1 MKIGVLTLPLHTNY
15 GGILQAYA
23 LQQVLKRMGHE
34 AVLLDRRR
42 FTEPV
47 WYLRPLVYGKRIFCK
62 FVLKKKLSV
71 FYERDKTREI
81 ENKQQNTIEF
91 IKKHIDRQR
100 FKKYEEIKEGTYDCL
115 IVGSDQVWRQR
126 YADSMLGGV
135 EHAYLDFAETWK
147 TKRIAYSASFGT
159 EEWEYDDAETA
170 RCRELAKLF
179 SLISVREESG
189 RQLCHQHFG
198 INAQLV
204 ADPTL
209 LLTENDYVRL
219 LDNKTE
225 RNAEE
230 GKIMVY
236 MLDRTE
242 EKKQFVDAWSKRLNL
257 DTFIANSDVDNRKL
271 PKEKRVQ
278 PPVEEWLRGFKDAK
292 YVITDS
298 FHACVFSIIFQ
309 KQFIVLGNEERGM
322 ARFESLLKQFGL
334 EDRLVRNTGRLSD
347 FPDIDYTTVTP
358 KVEQLRQQ
366 SIDILKKSLN

>member
-1 MKIGVLTLPLHTNY
+1 
-15 GGILQAYA
+15 
-23 LQQVLKRMGHE
+23 
-34 AVLLDRRR
+34 
-42 FTEPV
+42 
-47 WYLRPLVYGKRIFCK
+47 
-62 FVLKKKLSV
+62 
-71 FYERDKTREI
+71 
-81 ENKQQNTIEF
+81 
-91 IKKHIDRQR
+91 
-100 FKKYEEIKEGTYDCL
+100 
-115 IVGSDQVWRQR
+115 
-126 YADSMLGGV
+126 
-135 EHAYLDFAETWK
+135 
-147 TKRIAYSASFGT
+147 
-159 EEWEYDDAETA
+159 
-170 RCRELAKLF
+170 
-179 SLISVREESG
+179 LISVREESG
-189 RQLCHQHFG
+189 KHLCHQHFG
-198 INAQLV
+198 LNAQLV

-242 EKKQFVDAWSKRLNL
+242 EKKQFVESMSKRLNL

-271 PKEKRVQ
+271 PIEKRVQ

-334 EDRLVRNTGRLSD
+334 EDRLVQTDNIPTD
-347 FPDIDYTTVTP
+347 IPDIDYSTVEP

-366 SIDILKKSLN
+366 SLDILKNSLN

>member
-81 ENKQQNTIEF
+81 ENKQRNTLEF
-91 IKKHIDRQR
+91 VRKHIDRQI
-100 FKKYEEIKEGTYDCL
+100 FKNYKEIKEGTYDCL
-115 IVGSDQVWRQR
+115 IAGSDQVWRQR
-126 YADSMLGGV
+126 YAISMLGGV
-135 EHAYLDFAETWK
+135 AHAYLDFAESWNVR
-147 TKRIAYSASFGT
+147 RIAYAASFGT
-159 EEWEYDDAETA
+159 EDWEYDDAETI
-170 RCRELAKLF
+170 RCKELAKLF
-179 SLISVREESG
+179 SMISVREESG
-189 RQLCHQHFG
+189 VELCRQHFG
-198 INAQLV
+198 LDAQV
-204 ADPTL
+204 TVDPTL
-209 LLTENDYVRL
+209 LLTENDYTHL
-219 LDNKTE
+219 LDDKSQSMTK
-225 RNAEE
+225 E

-242 EKKQFVDAWSKRLNL
+242 EKEQFVNSMSKHLHL

-271 PKEKRVQ
+271 PQEKRVQ
-278 PPVEEWLRGFKDAK
+278 PPVEEWLRGFKDAE

-298 FHACVFSIIFQ
+298 FHACVFSIIFK
-309 KQFIVLGNEERGM
+309 KQFVVLGNKERGM
-322 ARFESLLKQFGL
+322 SRFESLLKRFGL
-334 EDRLVRNTGRLSD
+334 EDRLMQTDNIPTD
-347 FPDIDYTTVTP
+347 IPDIDYSTVEP

-366 SIDILKKSLN
+366 SLDILKNSFN